1 MYDVTKGNKGSKL
14 LYLESRPNGE
24 SEVVSVHV
32 HASQKARIKLFD
44 YDFSNIEI
52 KGKGAKGNILSK
64 YKIRVI
70 KHKSIG
76 LSSLSGIKIN
86 YDKFIGRLNSDG
98 RGDFVGKFNGDDLI
112 LVIYKDG
119 NYELTSFELTNRY
132 DYNNVLFLSK
142 FDLKGVLSAVYYDG
156 KLKNYYVKRFCIET
170 TTPNKKFTFISLN
183 KGSKLEYATF
193 KLEETIIFKC
203 YKNKNLES
211 VELDVDKFIDIKGW
225 KAIGNKISY
234 NKIRSGSFSFLKS
247 KEVIHE
253 KKNKVRNDEA
263 NDNFN
268 VGESVELDLEPDQ
281 LNLFNEKD

>member
-1 MYDVTKGNKGSKL
+1 
-14 LYLESRPNGE
+14 
-24 SEVVSVHV
+24 
-32 HASQKARIKLFD
+32 
-44 YDFSNIEI
+44 
-52 KGKGAKGNILSK
+52 
-64 YKIRVI
+64 
-70 KHKSIG
+70 
-76 LSSLSGIKIN
+76 
-86 YDKFIGRLNSDG
+86 
-98 RGDFVGKFNGDDLI
+98 
-112 LVIYKDG
+112 
-119 NYELTSFELTNRY
+119 
-132 DYNNVLFLSK
+132 
-142 FDLKGVLSAVYYDG
+142 
-156 KLKNYYVKRFCIET
+156 
-170 TTPNKKFTFISLN
+170 
-183 KGSKLEYATF
+183 LEYATF